1 MKSNTGN
8 FNTLIKKMVPRSELE
23 QVRSEPRDT
32 KDPQSGTLGTLE
44 LALAK
49 SIRKDLSPGH
59 ITALAEMEHIK
70 DSPIVA
76 EFVTGPTAKKRRDA
90 L

>member
-1 MKSNTGN
+1 
-8 FNTLIKKMVPRSELE
+8 MVPRSELE
-23 QVRSEPRDT
+23 QVRSEPRDA

-49 SIRKDLSPGH
+49 SIQKDLSPGH
-59 ITALAEMEHIK
+59 ITALAEKEHIK
-70 DSPIVA
+70 DSTIVA
-76 EFVTGPTAKKRRDA
+76 EFVTGLKAKKRPYA